1 MTERQAILNYISRN
15 DLISFAPRAVLI
27 DMDGTL
33 YDSMPHHADAWY
45 RLMTEAGVECEC
57 DEFFMY
63 EGRTGRDTIDI
74 LFKRQFGHGATP
86 EESERLYR
94 HKTEL
99 FSDMPSVSVMP
110 GAQRMVNEC
119 IRFGLDTVLVTGSG
133 QRTLIDR
140 LDIEFPGAFPPERRI
155 TSADVNHGKPHPEPY
170 LRAMAL
176 AGCGPENSIA
186 IDNAPI
192 GVMSGSASGAFT
204 IGVVTG
210 PIPEAKL
217 YEAGADIVYSSM
229 PLLAERLPI
238 LLNSFNTSL

>member
-1 MTERQAILNYISRN
+1 M
-15 DLISFAPRAVLI
+15 SFAPRAALI

-45 RLMTEAGVECEC
+45 RLMTEAGVDCNR
-57 DEFFMY
+57 DEFFLY

-74 LFKRQFGHGATP
+74 LFKRQFGHGASP

-99 FSDMPSVSVMP
+99 FSEMPSVPVMP
-110 GAQRMVNEC
+110 GAQLMVNEC

-133 QRTLIDR
+133 QHSLLDR
-140 LDIEFPGAFPPERRI
+140 LNADFPGAFPPERRI

-176 AGCGPENSIA
+176 VGCGPENSIA

-192 GVMSGSASGAFT
+192 GVMAGSSSGAFT

-210 PIPEAKL
+210 PIPEEKL
-217 YEAGADIVYSSM
+217 YEAGADIVYGSM
-229 PLLAERLPI
+229 TMLAERLPM
-238 LLNSFNTSL
+238 LLNTFNTSL